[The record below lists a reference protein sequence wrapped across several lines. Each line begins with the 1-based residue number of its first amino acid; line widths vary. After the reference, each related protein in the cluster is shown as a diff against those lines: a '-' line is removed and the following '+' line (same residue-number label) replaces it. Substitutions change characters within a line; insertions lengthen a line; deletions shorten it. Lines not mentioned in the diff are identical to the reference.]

1 MATLLSVSSTN
12 SASHRARRVALRAGI
27 QPVSIGYENAG
38 PGSVTFWY
46 GSYHTGTNYNE
57 GSLQL
62 EGPGI
67 NITVQFDLLSQTKPL
82 GLIDGTTNFY
92 TDNNQPPTLIGIDP
106 VISGGPSVWQGSTF
120 GGLTPG
126 TYTFTYIPIANPT
139 AEWDPWDD
147 AILSNMV
154 TLSGAIIGGG
164 SDSGIAATES
174 AVALFG
180 DIGDLRQVFRSNSD
194 ARHQA
199 AEGTS
204 SMVMSSNG
212 TSSENISVWA
222 RVGGGLVNADFGG
235 DLDVSQFYGQAGVEF
250 AVSGAFAAG
259 LSVGGASTSGDTLDE
274 HLDGDAFFIQP
285 YVGYSDGNLRAI
297 ASFAYTCT
305 DYDDST
311 NVIDS
316 GNRYAGS
323 LSVDYDVPLDDM
335 TTATPFAFLA
345 GGTEDLDTSSSDDSL
360 DFVIARAGVEL
371 SHNLVLINTGT
382 MNVFGSVAGE
392 YISTNEP
399 DNLSAATLVDYD
411 DSRFGGRVE
420 VGFDFTISGTD
431 SQFFA
436 TGYGSGL
443 GTDAPGVGGQFGIV
457 VPF

>member
-1 MATLLSVSSTN
+1 MLNRKFYGASVVGLLAST
-12 SASHRARRVALRAGI
+12 ALFSGAWAHT
-27 QPVSIGYENAG
+27 VSIGYENAG

-46 GSYHTGTNYNE
+46 GSYHTAVPYNE

-62 EGPGI
+62 EGTGFDV
-67 NITVQFDLLSQTKPL
+67 TVPFDLLAYSQSA
-82 GLIDGTTNFY
+82 GLIDGTTNFF
-92 TDNNQPPTLIGIDP
+92 TDGTSL
-106 VISGGPSVWQGSTF
+106 VSVNTNGTVLSWQGATF
-120 GGLTPG
+120 GDLASG

-139 AEWDPWDD
+139 VEWRPWDD
-147 AILSNMV
+147 VILTNTI
-154 TLSGAIIGGG
+154 TLSGAIVGVSG

-199 AEGTS
+199 TEGAS

-212 TSSENISVWA
+212 ISNENFSVWA
-222 RVGGGLVNADFGG
+222 RVGGRLVNAEFGE
-235 DLDVSQFYGQAGVEF
+235 DLDISQFYGQAGVEY
-250 AVSGAFAAG
+250 AVSGPFAAG
-259 LSVGGASTSGDTLDE
+259 VSVGGATTSGDTLGE

-285 YVGYSDGNLRAI
+285 YVGYSDGNLSVI
-297 ASFAYTCT
+297 ASFGYTYT
-305 DYDDST
+305 NYDDST

-316 GNRYAGS
+316 GNRFAGS
-323 LSVDYDVPLDDM
+323 LSVENDIPLDDI

-345 GGTEDLDTSSSDDSL
+345 GGTEDLDTSSGNENL
-360 DFVIARAGVEL
+360 DFVIARVGVEL
-371 SHNLVLINTGT
+371 SHNLVLLNTGT
-382 MNVFGSVAGE
+382 MHVFGSAAGE

-399 DNLSAATLVDYD
+399 NGLAAATLVDYD

-431 SQFFA
+431 SRFFA
-436 TGYGSGL
+436 SGYGAGL

-457 VPF
+457 IPF